1 MGCLAVFSP
10 VISNDPWLNFTPS
23 SSSSSSSFRV
33 GTNFNSRKQQS
44 LSCCYRNN
52 SSSRDNEN
60 QPHQD
65 ALLNAI
71 LADGDEDKKKDDN
84 NMRKA
89 AFEIETLIEKLSI
102 GGLIVGKPYNRG
114 KPSPSTTQVTRF
126 VEGLDKT
133 KVLKGV
139 NYAYWEECFT
149 SKQAENVNIYPTAR
163 GFTAIGSGGD
173 DFVQSMVV
181 AVESVVQHPIPQGK
195 VKQKL
200 SSGGKYVSVN
210 IGPVQIVSSK
220 QVQAVYYAMKRDDRM
235 RYFL

>member
-1 MGCLAVFSP
+1 MGCLTPLFRP
-10 VISNDPWLNFTPS
+10 VILTTPNFTSTSFPS
-23 SSSSSSSFRV
+23 VSP
-33 GTNFNSRKQQS
+33 NSQN
-44 LSCCYRNN
+44 SCCRITTRFPNLGIRIQDHNRPNCYNQEDA
-52 SSSRDNEN
+52 SSMGNEHET
-60 QPHQD
+60 HQD
-65 ALLNAI
+65 AI
-71 LADGDEDKKKDDN
+71 LKLIS
-84 NMRKA
+84 
-89 AFEIETLIEKLSI
+89 EISK
-102 GGLIVGKPYNRG
+102 
-114 KPSPSTTQVTRF
+114 
-126 VEGLDKT
+126 VEGRMGRTTTMILGGTATNDSTYDALSLT
-133 KVLKGV
+133 KMV
-139 NYAYWEECFT
+139 Y
-149 SKQAENVNIYPTAR
+149 IYPAAR

>member
-1 MGCLAVFSP
+1 MGSLAVFSP
-10 VISNDPWLNFTPS
+10 IISTDPWLSSPNFLQISSSRVRSSSNFNSRKHQQRHKLNCSYHNRNTS
-23 SSSSSSSFRV
+23 SSSSS
-33 GTNFNSRKQQS
+33 
-44 LSCCYRNN
+44 
-52 SSSRDNEN
+52 RDDDH

-65 ALLNAI
+65 ALLKVI
-71 LADGDEDKKKDDN
+71 LGISKAEGRIGRTTTMVLGGTVADE
-84 NMRKA
+84 
-89 AFEIETLIEKLSI
+89 S
-102 GGLIVGKPYNRG
+102 PY
-114 KPSPSTTQVTRF
+114 
-126 VEGLDKT
+126 EGISMNKM
-133 KVLKGV
+133 
-139 NYAYWEECFT
+139 
-149 SKQAENVNIYPTAR
+149 VNIYPTAR